1 MDSFDVHEA
10 PGNGEAVGVIVG
22 VVYTSVMRRIQL
34 YLDDDMD
41 DALTAQAA
49 KLGTTRSALV
59 RDAVRASVGADLH
72 AADPFDDLIGW
83 LDVEPDDD
91 FDAVIYGLNE

>member
-1 MDSFDVHEA
+1 
-10 PGNGEAVGVIVG
+10 
-22 VVYTSVMRRIQL
+22 MRRIQL
-34 YLDDDMD
+34 YLDEDMD

-59 RDAVRASVGADLH
+59 RDAVRISLVADLQT
-72 AADPFDDLIGW
+72 AVDPVNDLIGW

-91 FDAVIYGLNE
+91 VDAVIYGLDE